1 MHYAFYDR
9 PEQQLTK
16 RGDHPGPAADGSAN
30 SKKQQRDAV
39 APAQPAWAKGLQ
51 RLYNEVVEEALPDDL
66 AQLLDKLDRAAD
78 GK

>member
-1 MHYAFYDR
+1 MIYAFYDR

-16 RGDHPGPAADGSAN
+16 RSDLPGIAADGSV
-30 SKKQQRDAV
+30 SGKLPRRDAV
-39 APAQPAWAKGLQ
+39 ATTQPAWAKGLQ

-66 AQLLDKLDRAAD
+66 AKLLDKLDRAAD

>member
-1 MHYAFYDR
+1 MNYAFYDR

-16 RGDHPGPAADGSAN
+16 RSDLPGIAADGSVSAKL
-30 SKKQQRDAV
+30 SRRDAV
-39 APAQPAWAKGLQ
+39 AATQPAWAKGLQ

-66 AQLLDKLDRAAD
+66 AKLLDKLDRAAD